1 MINNPLDRTRIGQSQ
16 AIERGDQCYS
26 IIIQA
31 DVSVVLPYSYL
42 HGAVLDG
49 NKVLLLHSLGTA
61 EITGPEAL
69 LTEILEL
76 LGQQRLST
84 IRHGLD
90 SLAVRIS
97 ITNQA
102 PLDEIT

>member
-26 IIIQA
+26 IVVHA

-42 HGAVLDG
+42 QGAVLEG
-49 NKVLLLHSLGTA
+49 SKVLLLHSMGTA

-76 LGQQRLST
+76 LSQQRLSA
-84 IRHGLD
+84 IRNGLD

-97 ITNQA
+97 ITSQA
-102 PLDEIT
+102 PLDELT